1 MDATPAP
8 DLLLHMTMKTRYIV
22 LGFLVL
28 LSQACGDATSPPA
41 PATIVVTPN
50 SVILQGAG
58 DTQQFSARVEDRAGR
73 ELPDMAVT
81 WSSSD
86 MTVADVDPSG
96 LATAYDAGSVS
107 IRASTQGLVGEASL
121 VVSSSGACDGSP
133 VFLGPGGSI
142 SMAVPGSAS
151 CRFTLPAG
159 SSGDRYRLAV
169 IYASSDTIAND
180 VATVTVT
187 TMALAGAAAAA
198 SPAPHLDIL
207 GAPAPLG
214 GAQVT
219 AIQDPTLREALSVA
233 EATEAHHH
241 RIRLAERELV
251 RNLGPGARP
260 LPDTRRTELMA
271 APPAPASSPDRMTF
285 THPVDYG
292 KCEVGASVSAVRVAE
307 NDLMVIYQDSIQRAS
322 SPDSVLSVTHAELM
336 LEYYRLY
343 GKQVIDQY
351 FGGVSDVNGDGKI
364 AVLVTP
370 EVKKDVAA
378 FVWSGDFF
386 PKTPQ
391 IPWAGCAAS
400 NQMELI
406 RFSLTTIQGM
416 SGGNYQALSTLVHE
430 VKHVSSLYKGLI
442 RRSQHPLWV
451 EEGRAEIAG
460 EMSSRLAWEATGG
473 PAVNQMAAA
482 ANVGAFTKENYG
494 VILRIART
502 TQYLSSQPNGV
513 VVTPQGADD
522 GHSVYGSGWHFHR
535 WLGDAYGNPSTR
547 LGDAALFRTLNDSL
561 TLAGVSGIR
570 AVMGGKAWVDLMEEY
585 ALAIMQSGTPAP
597 MGPRSFTTY
606 NFPSMNRTFNY
617 MGKPSGDYPWPV
629 NVTGSN
635 TTATFGSSVNSGPAG
650 PSGIRVFDLT
660 SAGAGQGME
669 VRVDASRSP
678 TRVVVLRIQ

>member
-1 MDATPAP
+1 
-8 DLLLHMTMKTRYIV
+8 MKTRLIV
-22 LGFLVL
+22 VGLFVL
-28 LSQACGDATSPPA
+28 LSQACSDSTSPPA
-41 PATIVVTPN
+41 PAAVVVIPN
-50 SVILQGAG
+50 TVILQDLG
-58 DTQQFSARVEDRAGR
+58 DSQQFSARVEDKAGR
-73 ELPDMAVT
+73 ELTDVAVT

-86 MTVADVDPSG
+86 QTVADITPAG
-96 LATAYDAGSVS
+96 LATALKPGSVS
-107 IRASTQGLVGEASL
+107 IRASTQGIFGEAAL
-121 VVSSSGACDGSP
+121 TVSSSGACDGSP
-133 VFLGPGGSI
+133 LFLGSGGSI
-142 SMAVPGSAS
+142 SMAVPGLAS

-159 SSGDRYRLAV
+159 SSGDRYRVAV
-169 IYASSDTIAND
+169 LYASSDTIASD

-187 TMALAGAAAAA
+187 TTALAGAATGV
-198 SPAPHLDIL
+198 SSAPHLGIL

-214 GAQVT
+214 GAQET
-219 AIQDPTLREALSVA
+219 LIHDPTLREAVAVA
-233 EATEAHHH
+233 EATEAYHH
-241 RIRLAERELV
+241 RIRLAEQELV
-251 RNLGPGARP
+251 RRLGPDARP
-260 LPDTRRTELMA
+260 LPDSRRTELMA

-307 NDLMVIYQDSIQRAS
+307 NDLMVIYQDSVQRAS
-322 SPDSVLSVTHAELM
+322 SPDSVLSATHAELM
-336 LEYYRLY
+336 LDYYRLY

-351 FGGVSDVNGDGKI
+351 FSGVSDVNGDGKI

-370 EVKKDVAA
+370 EVEKDVAA

-391 IPWAGCAAS
+391 GVWAGCAAS

-406 RFSLTTIQGM
+406 RFSLSTIQGM

-473 PAVNQMAAA
+473 PAANQMAAA
-482 ANVGAFTKENYG
+482 ANVVAFTKENYG

-535 WLGDAYGNPSTR
+535 WLGDAYGTPSTR
-547 LGDAALFRTLNDSL
+547 LGDAVLFRTLNDSL
-561 TLAGVSGIR
+561 TLAGVFGIQ
-570 AVMGGKAWVDLMEEY
+570 ATAGGKAWADLMEEY

-597 MGPRSFTTY
+597 LGPRSFTTY
-606 NFPSMNRTFNY
+606 NFPSMNRTFTY
-617 MGKPSGDYPWPV
+617 TGKPTGDYPWPV
-629 NVTGSN
+629 NVLGSN
-635 TTATFGSSVNSGPAG
+635 STATFGSSVNSGPAG

-669 VRVDASRSP
+669 VKVDASRSP